1 LKKSGSLPIIPSD
14 PSSED
19 FKHDLEEIQTFAEM
33 PYDLL

>member
-1 LKKSGSLPIIPSD
+1 MATFRLFPD

-19 FKHDLEEIQTFAEM
+19 FKHDLEEIRLLREM